1 MTRLLVVSFWC
12 PDPPDNGSR
21 LRALHLMRQ
30 LARRGHE
37 IRLLSLAQRETDMDA
52 ARVNLAPLCPR
63 GVTLFPSRFFRPGTA
78 RALAGF
84 LSPRPRHLLD
94 THQPDFA
101 RAVARECRSGGH
113 DAVLALELGAAHYVP
128 ADTPAPCVL
137 DQLEVSPFVKAVR
150 EAATPRARLR
160 RSLTLHKLRGHL
172 RGLARRYALWTVASE
187 AEARAVRDLVGPA
200 APPLQV
206 LPNGVDLDENVPE
219 PHAHY
224 DPDGLV
230 YNGAPSFAANA
241 DAARWFA
248 EAILPI
254 IQRQRPAA
262 RLTVTGRCDTLGTD
276 DALRHAPGVTLTGFL
291 EDVRPAVRGAA
302 ACVVPLRQ
310 GGGTRLKILE
320 AMALG
325 VPVVSTARGA
335 EGLGVTDGEDI
346 LLADDPAAFAAA
358 ALRLMGDSA
367 LRARLGA
374 AGRRLVESRYGW
386 DALAEPLDA
395 ALRSLVGQREKP
407 CL

>member
-21 LRALHLMRQ
+21 LRALHLIRQ

-37 IRLLSLAQRETDMDA
+37 IRLLALAQRETEIEA
-52 ARVNLAPLCPR
+52 ARANLAPLCPR
-63 GVTLFPSRFFRPGTA
+63 GVALFPSRFFRPGTA

-101 RAVARECRSGGH
+101 GAVARECRSGSH
-113 DAVLALELGAAHYVP
+113 DAVLVLELGAAHYIP
-128 ADTPAPCVL
+128 ADAGAPCVL

-150 EAATPRARLR
+150 EAASPRARLR

-172 RGLARRYALWTVASE
+172 RALGRRYALWTVVSE
-187 AEARAVRDLVGPA
+187 AEAQAVRDLAGGA
-200 APPLQV
+200 APPVRV
-206 LPNGVDLDENVPE
+206 LPNGVDLEANAPDTQAP
-219 PHAHY
+219 Y
-224 DPDGLV
+224 DADTLV
-230 YNGAPSFAANA
+230 YNGAPAFAANA
-241 DAARWFA
+241 DAVRWFA
-248 EAILPI
+248 EAILPLI
-254 IQRQRPAA
+254 RQERPDVCL
-262 RLTVTGRCDTLGTD
+262 RVTGRCDTVPPGD
-276 DALRHAPGVTLTGFL
+276 VLRHTPGLTLTGFL
-291 EDVRPAVRGAA
+291 DDVRPTVRGAA

-335 EGLGVTDGEDI
+335 EGLGATGGEDI

-358 ALRLMGDSA
+358 ALRLMEDA
-367 LRARLGA
+367 PLRARLGM
-374 AGRRLVESRYGW
+374 AGRGLVEARYGW
-386 DALAEPLDA
+386 DALAGPLDD
-395 ALRSLVGQREKP
+395 ALTALSRHRRTS
-407 CL
+407 